1 MFFEN
6 GTICF
11 AVCTRKENLPVATK
25 MAEQVICLPMHHA
38 LSEDDMER
46 VLRLIR
52 K

>member
-11 AVCTRKENLPVATK
+11 AVCTCFIKRQCKGTANPRTLYFHRKK
-25 MAEQVICLPMHHA
+25 KA
-38 LSEDDMER
+38 L
-46 VLRLIR
+46 L